1 MLMQKADYIYM
12 ITDNIMVYQINLP
25 IEIQGNK
32 LYEHLNNYDEKFLKI
47 IAGFDKN
54 FLEHFLII
62 SKGRNQE
69 DLAEILKKME
79 KISFMIGP
87 TGNLSYLASNQ
98 IQYILTKLGSLKS
111 GEIKEEQISII
122 ADEQIQKQIGATPGG
137 STALENQLASAA
149 FYLQSIGYNN
159 QEIQEKFT
167 EVRQDPSKLD
177 TLFTLPPKEIYSMPS
192 EIQPRNTPPS
202 RRQASSDNEPT
213 SIENN
218 QEVQNPLE
226 QHILSIQHEITGE
239 RAKKVEEIIVLIKDH
254 VKEKMTENYERVF
267 SQIHPDRLNRAFKML
282 KDTKRKSKRMDL
294 YLEWFFCSHLL
305 SNIEVKVEHWQTSSA
320 AGHGSAGVYTAGIN
334 FGRYDQII
342 REYSEHELAKVVN
355 IARRILQNPSKKAIQ
370 KLGQSLIASTG
381 FDEHLYFTD

>member
-1 MLMQKADYIYM
+1 MQKSDYIYM
-12 ITDNIMVYQINLP
+12 IADNIMVYQINLP
-25 IEIQGNK
+25 VELQGNK
-32 LYEHLNNYDEKFLKI
+32 LQEHLNNYDEKFLKI

-69 DLAEILKKME
+69 DLAETLKKME

-87 TGNLSYLASNQ
+87 TGNLSYLTSNQ
-98 IQYILTKLGSLKS
+98 IQYILTKLGSIKL
-111 GEIKEEQISII
+111 GEIKEEQIGQI
-122 ADEQIQKQIGATPGG
+122 ADEQIQKQIGATFGG

-149 FYLQSIGYNN
+149 FYLQSIGYTN

-177 TLFTLPPKEIYSMPS
+177 TLFTLAPKEIYSIPS

-202 RRQASSDNEPT
+202 RSQTPSSTEPA
-213 SIENN
+213 SIESN
-218 QEVQNPLE
+218 QEVQNAIE

-239 RAKKVEEIIVLIKDH
+239 RAKKVEEVMNLIKEH
-254 VKEKMTENYERVF
+254 VREKLTENYERVF
-267 SQIHPDRLNRAFKML
+267 SQIHPDRLNRVYKML

-294 YLEWFFCSHLL
+294 YLEWFFCSTLL
-305 SNIEVKVEHWQTSSA
+305 SKIELKVEHWQVSSQA
-320 AGHGSAGVYTAGIN
+320 SHGSTGVYTAGIN
-334 FGRYDQII
+334 FSRYDNVI
-342 REYSEHELAKVVN
+342 REFPDSKLAKVIN
-355 IARRILQNPSKKAIQ
+355 IARRILQNPTKKAIQ
-370 KLGQSLIASTG
+370 KLGQDLIAETG